1 MKIEIANKIETM
13 IRNEEKH
20 LDWLQSNNAPQ
31 EFIEL
36 SRWYIDYY
44 TERLKE
50 YRESLA
56 TPQKEVLGS
65 GNAMGTTKILVA
77 NSKGEEIFKIKDDI
91 ITINM
96 SNMESKKVTLNNGT
110 VLEVGKKYK
119 CDDYTHVEF
128 VEIKVLGD
136 RLLIGTRQ
144 LKGFLGTSE
153 EGFVIDSNWLP
164 YTAPQ
169 EEVKWKTFLIETLSQ
184 KTDVPYRF
192 FSQYYSMEDAREHH
206 KRAISIQ
213 EVKLNIEP
221 VNS

>member
-20 LDWLQSNNAPQ
+20 LDWLQSNSAPQ

-36 SRWYIDYY
+36 SRWHIVHYA
-44 TERLKE
+44 ERLKE

-110 VLEVGKKYK
+110 VLEEGGRYFNLHDKHYTYFEVLKIGNESYFYRFSDGKESY
-119 CDDYTHVEF
+119 C
-128 VEIKVLGD
+128 EIDLD
-136 RLLIGTRQ
+136 EDLI
-144 LKGFLGTSE
+144 
-153 EGFVIDSNWLP
+153 P
-164 YTAPQ
+164 YTEPTPQ
-169 EEVKWKTFLIETLSQ
+169 KEWKTFMIEIDWNGYT
-184 KTDVPYRF
+184 T
-192 FSQYYSMEDAREHH
+192 REIVQCESLEIAERHYNG
-206 KRAISIQ
+206 AISIT
-213 EVKLNIEP
+213 EVKLTIEP

>member
-36 SRWYIDYY
+36 SKWHIIHYA
-44 TERLKE
+44 ERLKE

-56 TPQKEVLGS
+56 TPQKE
-65 GNAMGTTKILVA
+65 
-77 NSKGEEIFKIKDDI
+77 
-91 ITINM
+91 
-96 SNMESKKVTLNNGT
+96 
-110 VLEVGKKYK
+110 
-119 CDDYTHVEF
+119 
-128 VEIKVLGD
+128 
-136 RLLIGTRQ
+136 
-144 LKGFLGTSE
+144 
-153 EGFVIDSNWLP
+153 
-164 YTAPQ
+164 
-169 EEVKWKTFLIETLSQ
+169 WKTFMIETLSQ

-206 KRAISIQ
+206 KRAISII

>member
-36 SRWYIDYY
+36 SKWHVIHY

-56 TPQKEVLGS
+56 TAQKE
-65 GNAMGTTKILVA
+65 
-77 NSKGEEIFKIKDDI
+77 
-91 ITINM
+91 
-96 SNMESKKVTLNNGT
+96 
-110 VLEVGKKYK
+110 
-119 CDDYTHVEF
+119 
-128 VEIKVLGD
+128 
-136 RLLIGTRQ
+136 
-144 LKGFLGTSE
+144 
-153 EGFVIDSNWLP
+153 
-164 YTAPQ
+164 
-169 EEVKWKTFLIETLSQ
+169 WKTFLVETLSQ

-206 KRAISIQ
+206 KRAISIT

>member
-13 IRNEEKH
+13 ITNEENH

-56 TPQKEVLGS
+56 TPQKE
-65 GNAMGTTKILVA
+65 
-77 NSKGEEIFKIKDDI
+77 
-91 ITINM
+91 
-96 SNMESKKVTLNNGT
+96 
-110 VLEVGKKYK
+110 
-119 CDDYTHVEF
+119 
-128 VEIKVLGD
+128 
-136 RLLIGTRQ
+136 
-144 LKGFLGTSE
+144 
-153 EGFVIDSNWLP
+153 
-164 YTAPQ
+164 
-169 EEVKWKTFLIETLSQ
+169 WKTFMIETLSQ
-184 KTDVPYRF
+184 KTDIPYKF

>member
-13 IRNEEKH
+13 ITNEEKH

-36 SRWYIDYY
+36 SRWHIVAYA
-44 TERLKE
+44 ERLKE

-56 TPQKEVLGS
+56 PPQKE
-65 GNAMGTTKILVA
+65 
-77 NSKGEEIFKIKDDI
+77 
-91 ITINM
+91 
-96 SNMESKKVTLNNGT
+96 
-110 VLEVGKKYK
+110 
-119 CDDYTHVEF
+119 
-128 VEIKVLGD
+128 
-136 RLLIGTRQ
+136 
-144 LKGFLGTSE
+144 
-153 EGFVIDSNWLP
+153 
-164 YTAPQ
+164 
-169 EEVKWKTFLIETLSQ
+169 WKTFLIETLSQ

-206 KRAISIQ
+206 KRAISIT